1 MTFLFSFFCET
12 QEKASMAALIAHIT
26 RSDRERLEKKK
37 FEIIITKCMYE
48 IRPFEKCYDPMI
60 HNKYVLFKALRCELD
75 DATSFYKVV
84 IDRLNILDQE
94 RTKKRSF
101 KIK

>member
-26 RSDRERLEKKK
+26 RSNRERLEKKK

-48 IRPFEKCYDPMI
+48 IRPFEKYYDPMI
-60 HNKYVLFKALRCELD
+60 HNKYVLFKAFRC
-75 DATSFYKVV
+75 
-84 IDRLNILDQE
+84 
-94 RTKKRSF
+94 
-101 KIK
+101 